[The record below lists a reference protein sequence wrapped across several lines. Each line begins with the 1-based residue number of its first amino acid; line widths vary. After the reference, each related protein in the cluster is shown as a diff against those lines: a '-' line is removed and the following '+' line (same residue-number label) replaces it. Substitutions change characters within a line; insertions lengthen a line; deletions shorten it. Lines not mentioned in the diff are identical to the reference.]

1 MSGATSLDVRWPIGG
16 LFTALGLL
24 LGGYGLST
32 AGNPAHYVRSLSV
45 NINLWWGLIMLG
57 FGLIL
62 LLSAGRGGRKPSPG
76 AGSLSP
82 EGRAVEERE
91 RRVGLEQDKR

>member
-1 MSGATSLDVRWPIGG
+1 MSGATSLDVRWPIGA

-32 AGNPAHYVRSLSV
+32 AGNPAHYVRSLSF
-45 NINLWWGLIMLG
+45 NINLWWGLVMLV

-62 LLSAGRGGRKPSPG
+62 LLSAGRGSRSRSPG
-76 AGSLSP
+76 DGSASAQAR
-82 EGRAVEERE
+82 GVEERE
-91 RRVGLEQDKR
+91 RR